1 MLEVVPKGASGLGVD
16 VKSGVSIPKGTVLGA
31 YGGCL
36 GTTVSALCS
45 SPRASGY
52 PAPTQV
58 PGISPIAV
66 LASHGAR
73 LQVTSSCNLLDVGP
87 HQARSLGPSLPSTSL
102 DRLSRPASVPSPGPP
117 QSRLP
122 SASPLLRT
130 PFTGRPDPFPR
141 PVRSALPARHAPHSL
156 AAPIRSPGPPDRLSR
171 PATRPIDWPP
181 RSVPPARPISSPG
194 PPRTPFTGRPDRL
207 SRPARSPL
215 PARLAPHSLA
225 APIASPGPTRSVP
238 AACLAPHSLPA
249 SIASPGPTRSPL
261 PARLAPHSLVASI
274 PSPGPTRS
282 PLPPDPIA
290 CPGPPR
296 FPLPTRLTSFT
307 ARPFPRSAPIASPG
321 PPRSPLPARLHPPP
335 CLPALYASSLPDL
348 PCSPSPFLRP
358 A

>member
-1 MLEVVPKGASGLGVD
+1 MQP
-16 VKSGVSIPKGTVLGA
+16 
-31 YGGCL
+31 
-36 GTTVSALCS
+36 
-45 SPRASGY
+45 PRRWA
-52 PAPTQV
+52 
-58 PGISPIAV
+58 
-66 LASHGAR
+66 
-73 LQVTSSCNLLDVGP
+73 

-225 APIASPGPTRSVP
+225 APIG
-238 AACLAPHSLPA
+238 
-249 SIASPGPTRSPL
+249 
-261 PARLAPHSLVASI
+261 
-274 PSPGPTRS
+274 
-282 PLPPDPIA
+282 
-290 CPGPPR
+290 
-296 FPLPTRLTSFT
+296 
-307 ARPFPRSAPIASPG
+307 SPG
-321 PPRSPLPARLHPPP
+321 PPRTPFTGRPDRFPRPASHPIHWPPRSVPPARTPTQAPGIPPIA
-335 CLPALYASSLPDL
+335 ALASHGARLQVTS
-348 PCSPSPFLRP
+348 SSNLRDVGP
-358 A
+358 IKLAH